1 MRTIT
6 TDTIIQN
13 IKEMCIEA
21 NYSLTSD
28 VKDKLYQAAEEEN
41 SPLGRQMM
49 KYRFV
54 RTQVWQL
61 YF

>member
-28 VKDKLYQAAEEEN
+28 VKDKLYQAQKKKILPWADR
-41 SPLGRQMM
+41 SFRS
-49 KYRFV
+49 
-54 RTQVWQL
+54 
-61 YF
+61 

>member
-28 VKDKLYQAAEEEN
+28 VKDKL
-41 SPLGRQMM
+41 SGSRRRKFSLGQTDPFAVER
-49 KYRFV
+49 KFTDCER
-54 RTQVWQL
+54 
-61 YF
+61 

>member
-28 VKDKLYQAAEEEN
+28 VKDKLYQA
-41 SPLGRQMM
+41 
-49 KYRFV
+49 YRFV

>member
-28 VKDKLYQAAEEEN
+28 VKF
-41 SPLGRQMM
+41 SLGQTDPFAVER
-49 KYRFV
+49 KFTDCER
-54 RTQVWQL
+54 
-61 YF
+61 

>member
-41 SPLGRQMM
+41 SPIWADRSF
-49 KYRFV
+49 RS
-54 RTQVWQL
+54 
-61 YF
+61 

>member
-1 MRTIT
+1 MSDQKCLEMRRVMRTIT

-28 VKDKLYQAAEEEN
+28 VKDNLYQAAEEEN
-41 SPLGRQMM
+41 SPLGRQI
-49 KYRFV
+49 
-54 RTQVWQL
+54 L
-61 YF
+61 S

>member
-1 MRTIT
+1 MSDQKCLEMRRVMRTIT

-28 VKDKLYQAAEEEN
+28 VKEKFTDCE
-41 SPLGRQMM
+41 R
-49 KYRFV
+49 
-54 RTQVWQL
+54 
-61 YF
+61 

>member
-41 SPLGRQMM
+41 SPLGQTDPFAVER
-49 KYRFV
+49 KFTDCER
-54 RTQVWQL
+54 
-61 YF
+61 

>member
-41 SPLGRQMM
+41 WRPEKKKAGKNPYPFL
-49 KYRFV
+49 
-54 RTQVWQL
+54 
-61 YF
+61 

>member
-28 VKDKLYQAAEEEN
+28 VKDKLYGSRRRKF
-41 SPLGRQMM
+41 SPGRQILSAVER
-49 KYRFV
+49 KFTDCER
-54 RTQVWQL
+54 
-61 YF
+61 